1 MAVMV
6 IWSTKQQARETGMS
20 LEAIAVLLVVS
31 ESFYESNDGKKK
43 KVPWG
48 VKKITRMWA
57 GMVCPGRARG
67 RGGC

>member
-6 IWSTKQQARETGMS
+6 IWSTKPLARETGMP

-31 ESFYESNDGKKK
+31 ESFYESNAGKKR

-48 VKKITRMWA
+48 VKKKNKD
-57 GMVCPGRARG
+57 VGRAG
-67 RGGC
+67 VSGTC